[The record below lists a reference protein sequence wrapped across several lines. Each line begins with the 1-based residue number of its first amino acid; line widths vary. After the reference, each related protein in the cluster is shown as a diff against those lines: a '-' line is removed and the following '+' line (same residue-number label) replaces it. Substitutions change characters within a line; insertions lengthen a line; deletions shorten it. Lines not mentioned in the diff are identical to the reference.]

1 MRTIRFET
9 AGSDQV
15 QEVSVS
21 ELPAEQQAVYR
32 KGGKAVDPC
41 EDADE
46 VVPIVR
52 VLMIPRDAS
61 GQVVTKEEASE
72 IVIQEFGEGR
82 HPLRETILLRN

>member
-15 QEVSVS
+15 QEVPAS
-21 ELPAEQQAVYR
+21 ELPLDQQAVYR

-46 VVPIVR
+46 VVMIVR
-52 VLMIPRDAS
+52 VLMIPRNSA
-61 GQVVTKEEASE
+61 GQLVAKEEASE

-82 HPLRETILLRN
+82 HPLRETILLPG